1 MQPMYCSP
9 LPPTTSFKSD
19 KSFNSDRGAE
29 AVKSF
34 GACSTATDFDNMTSL
49 GAQAE
54 QDENYLRQLGL
65 TAVLETSPPL
75 VPSFPFV
82 ATPLTLDPR
91 SAQASYENEQMS
103 AAQLSAQA
111 ASLDFAAAQLREYAR
126 QVEEAAIRART
137 QVSTSVDP
145 HASSEARMATGKS
158 IPSANRGTSRMW
170 GNAEQSTNEGNTTL
184 MLKNVPNDY
193 SRDMLLE
200 MLDENGFQGRYN
212 FVYFPMDFKRWSGLG
227 YAFVNMVAH
236 EDGVELME
244 KLDGFASWKKQST
257 KVCQV
262 AWGDQGQG
270 LDAHIQRYR
279 NSPVMHPDWPEE
291 ARPLLFVDGERVDF
305 PPPTKKLKPPRV
317 KR

>member
-1 MQPMYCSP
+1 
-9 LPPTTSFKSD
+9 
-19 KSFNSDRGAE
+19 
-29 AVKSF
+29 
-34 GACSTATDFDNMTSL
+34 
-49 GAQAE
+49 
-54 QDENYLRQLGL
+54 
-65 TAVLETSPPL
+65 
-75 VPSFPFV
+75 
-82 ATPLTLDPR
+82 
-91 SAQASYENEQMS
+91 
-103 AAQLSAQA
+103 
-111 ASLDFAAAQLREYAR
+111 
-126 QVEEAAIRART
+126 
-137 QVSTSVDP
+137 
-145 HASSEARMATGKS
+145 
-158 IPSANRGTSRMW
+158 
-170 GNAEQSTNEGNTTL
+170 

-193 SRDMLLE
+193 NRDMLLE

-227 YAFVNMVAH
+227 YAFVNMATH

-244 KLDGFASWKKQST
+244 KLNGFAGWKKHSS

-291 ARPLLFVDGERVDF
+291 VRPLLFVDGERVDF